1 MTRMIVCWFSAGAA
15 SAVAAKMILAQHR
28 EWDAVQI
35 ARIYV
40 TNEHPDND
48 RFAADCERWFG
59 RSVLTLRSGRYA
71 SAWDVW
77 EKRRF
82 LVGPQGALCT
92 TEMKKAVRW
101 EFEKA
106 WQPDMQAFGYTVE
119 ERERAARFRKQ
130 NPDVRLVTPLIDAG
144 LTKADCLAM
153 IERAGIALPA
163 MYGLGYQNNNCIG
176 CVKGGPGYWN
186 KIRGDFPE
194 VFARMAKLE
203 RDIGHAVC
211 KDTTGERGP
220 VFLDELPPDLG
231 RHDETVPDCSL
242 LCALA
247 EDDIAKGEAT

>member
-1 MTRMIVCWFSAGAA
+1 MPRMIVCWFSAGAA
-15 SAVAAKMILAQHR
+15 SAVAAKLMLAQKSQH
-28 EWDAVQI
+28 DSVQI
-35 ARIYV
+35 ARVYV
-40 TNEHPDND
+40 ANEHPDND

-59 RSVLTLRSGRYA
+59 TPILTLQSGRYA
-71 SAWDVW
+71 SAWEVW

-82 LVGPQGALCT
+82 LVGPKGALCT
-92 TEMKKAVRW
+92 TELKKAVRW
-101 EFEKA
+101 EFEKD
-106 WQPDMQAFGYTVE
+106 WQPDMQVFGYTVE
-119 ERERAARFRKQ
+119 ERDRAARFRQQ

-163 MYGLGYQNNNCIG
+163 MYVLGYANNNCIG

-186 KIRGDFPE
+186 KIRRDFPE

-203 RDIGHAVC
+203 REIGHAIC
-211 KDTTGERGP
+211 KDTTDERAP
-220 VFLDELPPDLG
+220 IFLDELPPDLG

-247 EDDIAKGEAT
+247 EQDIKEAAA